1 MTNRRKYDKPKKKTR
16 RRTGWYDW
24 EGIACQRKNDMLEK
38 KWYVGEMM
46 IRWKK
51 GWYVGERMIRWR
63 KDDTLKKELYVGERM
78 IRWIKMICRKR
89 ITRWK
94 KDDTLEKRL
103 FEKTNV
109 GERMTRLRKIHIEG
123 EKTLR
128 GKNYAL

>member
-1 MTNRRKYDKPKKKTR
+1 
-16 RRTGWYDW
+16 
-24 EGIACQRKNDMLEK
+24 
-38 KWYVGEMM
+38 
-46 IRWKK
+46 
-51 GWYVGERMIRWR
+51 MIRWR

-78 IRWIKMICRKR
+78 IRWIKMICRKK

-123 EKTLR
+123 KKTLS
-128 GKNYAL
+128 GKNYACRKKNTPKKG